1 MKREKNDV
9 LCNIAGRMMGLKT
22 LQC

>member
-1 MKREKNDV
+1 V